1 MQKYQLIVIL
11 THKYLYG
18 GFIIHFFGQKP
29 VPVQFSIADCCQHL
43 GIYIELAK
51 NFIWLFYVRCCS
63 SALLFLTSFE
73 TVLLDCILTAVISV
87 CIKKNSSKLVNFCVA
102 FLILKMEGKKQ
113 HFWHF
118 MLHYFKKGKKAT
130 ETQEQICA
138 VCREGGMTDQ
148 M

>member
-29 VPVQFSIADCCQHL
+29 VPVIADRCQHL
-43 GIYIELAK
+43 GICIELAR
-51 NFIWLFYVRCCS
+51 NFVWLFSVRCCS
-63 SALLFLTSFE
+63 SALLSLTSFE
-73 TVLLDCILTAVISV
+73 TVLLDCIVRAVISV
-87 CIKKNSSKLVNFCVA
+87 GIKKKNSSKLVNFCVA
-102 FLILKMEGKKQ
+102 ILILKMEGKKQ

-118 MLHYFKKGKKAT
+118 MLYYFMKDKKAT
-130 ETQEQICA
+130 ETQEQTCA
-138 VCREGGMTDQ
+138 VCGEGGMTDQ